1 MKNRIKLSDIAA
13 QVERLN
19 IELGRK
25 AYDYSQFGQSYSLD
39 SSVNDSGRFESIA
52 LFDSKRALYDA
63 LALSLAVIDRIQRKW
78 DIKHFLSNPNN
89 WIDNEVSYVS

>member
-1 MKNRIKLSDIAA
+1 MKNRIKLDDIAA

-39 SSVNDSGRFESIA
+39 SNGNPSGRFESIA
-52 LFDSKRALYDA
+52 LFSSKRALYDA
-63 LALSLAVIDRIQRKW
+63 LALSLAIIDRIQRKR
-78 DIKHFLSNPNN
+78 DLQQFLCDPND
-89 WIDNEVSYVS
+89 WSH

>member
-1 MKNRIKLSDIAA
+1 MKNRIKLDDIAA

-39 SSVNDSGRFESIA
+39 SNGNASGRFESIA
-52 LFDSKRALYDA
+52 LFSSKRALYDA
-63 LALSLAVIDRIQRKW
+63 LTLSLAIIDRIQRKR
-78 DIKHFLSNPNN
+78 DLQQFLSDPND
-89 WIDNEVSYVS
+89 WSH

>member
-1 MKNRIKLSDIAA
+1 MKNRIKLDDIAA

-25 AYDYSQFGQSYSLD
+25 AYCYSQFGQSYSLD
-39 SSVNDSGRFESIA
+39 SNGNASGRFESIA

-63 LALSLAVIDRIQRKW
+63 LTLSLAIIDRIQRKR
-78 DIKHFLSNPNN
+78 DLEQFLSDPND
-89 WIDNEVSYVS
+89 WDH